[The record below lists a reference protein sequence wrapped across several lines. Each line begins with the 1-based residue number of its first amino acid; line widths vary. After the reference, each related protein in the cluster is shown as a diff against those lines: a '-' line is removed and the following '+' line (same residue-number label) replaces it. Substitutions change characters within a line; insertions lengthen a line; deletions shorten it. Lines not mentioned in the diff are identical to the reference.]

1 MIADIEEL
9 SSAEAIERVMEF
21 MSTIPTEN
29 GWNAFQPLRLYEGFW
44 TFPHF
49 LESIILAQH
58 RFKPKPGDIF
68 LCSAPKSGTTWL
80 KALSFAIVTRNLY
93 DTSNSPLLTK
103 GPHHCVPNMV
113 GFEHKPDIRQPGI
126 PLVPTHAPYHCLP
139 KSVLGSD
146 DIKVVYIYRD
156 PKDAFVSM
164 FRFAAKRRPKENEHI
179 SIEEAFELFC
189 QGRSVFGPAW
199 DHILGYWKASQ
210 ERPEKVMFLKYE
222 ELMNDSELYV
232 KKLAE
237 FIGYPFSFE
246 EEQGGVV
253 KKLID
258 LCSFENLSNLD
269 VNKTGKRHEEDDE
282 ATNKTF
288 FRKGKV
294 GDWQNHLTPEMANRL
309 DNIVEQKLSG
319 TGLSFELNN
328 GSS

>member
-9 SSAEAIERVMEF
+9 SSAEAIERVVEF
-21 MSTIPTEN
+21 MSTLPTEN
-29 GWNAFQPLRLYEGFW
+29 GWNSFQPLRLYEGFW

-113 GFEHKPDIRQPGI
+113 GFEYKPDVRQPGI
-126 PLVPTHAPYHCLP
+126 PLIPTHAPYHCLP

-146 DIKVVYIYRD
+146 DVKVVYICRD

-164 FRFAAKRRPKENEHI
+164 FHFAANRRPKENEHI
-179 SIEEAFELFC
+179 AIEEAFELFC
-189 QGRSVFGPAW
+189 LGRSVFGPAW

-210 ERPEKVMFLKYE
+210 ERPEKV
-222 ELMNDSELYV
+222 
-232 KKLAE
+232 
-237 FIGYPFSFE
+237 IFE

-253 KKLID
+253 KTLID

-269 VNKTGKRHEEDDE
+269 VNKTGKRHEDDDE
-282 ATNKTF
+282 ATNRTF

-319 TGLSFELNN
+319 T
-328 GSS
+328 